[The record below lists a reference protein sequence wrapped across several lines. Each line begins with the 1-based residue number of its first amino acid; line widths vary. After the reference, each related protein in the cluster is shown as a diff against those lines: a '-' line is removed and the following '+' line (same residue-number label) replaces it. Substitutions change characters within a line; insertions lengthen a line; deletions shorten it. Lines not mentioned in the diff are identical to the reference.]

1 MSFSLTRA
9 LSSSMP
15 SSMSWYQKCINC
27 INIFSAISGST
38 KVATFAYS
46 HQANRLVER
55 NNKDK
60 ELCRWMECMLYNKRM
75 DKANWEVALPFAV
88 RIHNASPIGTIKYS
102 PGSSLM
108 LDKKIL
114 LPKENASSS
123 AMLSWGKDRRALQDY
138 MIKEAQEQQKRK
150 QVIRSNIRVIYM
162 EA

>member
-1 MSFSLTRA
+1 
-9 LSSSMP
+9 
-15 SSMSWYQKCINC
+15 
-27 INIFSAISGST
+27 
-38 KVATFAYS
+38 
-46 HQANRLVER
+46 
-55 NNKDK
+55 
-60 ELCRWMECMLYNKRM
+60 MLYNKRM